1 MEKRKMMM
9 NSKRIMK
16 ILNEERED
24 DNGIEQR
31 EDNDE

>member
-1 MEKRKMMM
+1 MM
-9 NSKRIMK
+9 NSKRMMK
-16 ILNEERED
+16 ILNEKRED

>member
-1 MEKRKMMM
+1 MMM
-9 NSKRIMK
+9 ISKRMMK

-31 EDNDE
+31 EDNNE

>member
-1 MEKRKMMM
+1 MTG
-9 NSKRIMK
+9 SKGIMK